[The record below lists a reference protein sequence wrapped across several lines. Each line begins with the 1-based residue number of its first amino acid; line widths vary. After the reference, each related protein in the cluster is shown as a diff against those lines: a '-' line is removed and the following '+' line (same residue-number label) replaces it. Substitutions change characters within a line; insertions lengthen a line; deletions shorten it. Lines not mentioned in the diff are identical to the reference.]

1 MSDRKIEHLDQDE
14 CLRLISPGGV
24 GRIGFQSRYGPVILP
39 VNYKLHDGVVVFR
52 TAEHNSLDED
62 LQTGIAGGEFKVA
75 FEIDEFDLTARSGW
89 SVLVRG
95 SAHRVRP
102 GSERESAE
110 AVGVEPWPGGDREL
124 FMSITPTTPG
134 HVTGRRLTAAR

>member
-14 CLRLISPGGV
+14 CLRLISPGGI

>member
-14 CLRLISPGGV
+14 CLRLISPGGI

-124 FMSITPTTPG
+124 FMSITPTTSG
-134 HVTGRRLTAAR
+134 HVTGRRVAAA

>member
-14 CLRLISPGGV
+14 CLRLISPGGI

-134 HVTGRRLTAAR
+134 HVTGRRLTPA

>member
-1 MSDRKIEHLDQDE
+1 MSDSKIEHLDHDE
-14 CLRLISPGGV
+14 CLRLIAPGGI
-24 GRIGFQSRYGPVILP
+24 GRIGYQSPFGPVVLP
-39 VNYKLHDGVVVFR
+39 VNYQLLDGVIVFR
-52 TAEHNSLDED
+52 TAEHSPLDKD
-62 LQTGIAGGEFKVA
+62 LQTGIAGAEFKVA

-110 AVGVEPWPGGDREL
+110 ATGVEPWPGGDREL
-124 FMSITPTTPG
+124 FMSITPTTSG
-134 HVTGRRLTAAR
+134 HVTGRRVAAA

>member
-134 HVTGRRLTAAR
+134 HVTGRRLTPA